1 MTVSS
6 TTFLKIQTGMKD
18 PERSD
23 SYLAEDHGTRR
34 HSTQVITD
42 KQYLI

>member
-1 MTVSS
+1 MTISS
-6 TTFLKIQTGMKD
+6 TTLLKIQTGMKD

-23 SYLAEDHGTRR
+23 SYFAEDHGALR

-42 KQYLI
+42 KQ